1 MLWSLLKIILFVVV
15 IAGAVLGAGLITETD
30 GGVRIAVGAMEF
42 NLGPLQ
48 SVIAL
53 AVLVLAVWILLKL
66 INLLVAVIR
75 FLNGDETAI
84 NRYFDR
90 NRERRGYAALAE
102 GMMALA
108 SGEERV
114 AMAKASK
121 AEKYLQKPELTN
133 LITAQA
139 AEMAG
144 DRKQAEAVYK
154 RLLADERTRFV
165 GIRGIMKQKLEAGD
179 TDTAL
184 KLAEKAFALKPRH
197 VETGDILLALQAT
210 QNDWTGARRT
220 LGTKVRTGALP
231 KDVGRRRDGVL
242 ALQEAKDIFEEGN
255 SIRAR
260 EAAIEANKLSPDLIP
275 AAVLAAQS
283 YAEQGN
289 KRYASRLLA
298 KAWQVQPHPDLAATF
313 AQLEPEETPDARLKR
328 FRTLTK
334 HQPEHPETRMLLAEL
349 HIAAEDFATA
359 REALGDLSETEP
371 TQRALTLMAA
381 IDRGQGADDD
391 AVRGWLTK
399 AVTASRGE
407 QWVCDKCHHVHS
419 DWTPVCA
426 DCGAFD
432 TLSWKVPFEGEVKMH
447 GGAEMLPLLVGKPEA
462 PVEVVEPAE
471 SAEPAG
477 SVEPE
482 DDAKPVEPPHADYA
496 DAPVESVP
504 EYAPEAQPNPQK

>member
-1 MLWSLLKIILFVVV
+1 MLWSLLKIILFVAA
-15 IAGAVLGAGLITETD
+15 IAGAVLGAGLITETS
-30 GGVRIAVGAMEF
+30 GGMRIAVGAMEF

-53 AVLVLAVWILLKL
+53 AALVLAVWILLKL
-66 INLLVAVIR
+66 VNLLVAFIR

-84 NRYFDR
+84 TRYFDR
-90 NRERRGYAALAE
+90 NRERKGYAALAE

-114 AMAKASK
+114 AMAKANK
-121 AEKYLQKPELTN
+121 AEKYLKKPELTN

-184 KLAEKAFALKPRH
+184 KLAEKAFSLKPRH

-210 QNDWTGARRT
+210 QNDWTGARKT
-220 LGTKVRTGALP
+220 LGTKVKTGALP

-242 ALQEAKDIFEEGN
+242 ALQEAKEIFAEGN

-283 YAEQGN
+283 YAEQEN

-298 KAWQVQPHPDLAATF
+298 KAWAVKPHPDLAAAF
-313 AQLEPEETPDARLKR
+313 ARLDPEETPQERLKR

-334 HQPEHPETRMLLAEL
+334 HQPDHPETRMLLAEL
-349 HIAAEDFATA
+349 QIAAEDFDAA
-359 REALGDLSETEP
+359 RKALGDLSETDP
-371 TQRALTLMAA
+371 TQRSLTLMAA

-407 QWVCDKCHHVHS
+407 QWVCDKCNHVHG

-426 DCGAFD
+426 ECGAFD
-432 TLSWKVPFEGEVKMH
+432 TLSWKVPSEGEVKMH
-447 GGAEMLPLLVGKPEA
+447 GGAEMLPLLVGKPEV
-462 PVEVVEPAE
+462 PVEIVEPVEPA
-471 SAEPAG
+471 ATADPDADADPA
-477 SVEPE
+477 
-482 DDAKPVEPPHADYA
+482 DPPHADYA
-496 DAPVESVP
+496 DAPAESVP